1 MKKSAALRSDG
12 AQRRLLKM
20 RERGVL
26 MSGTDTVL
34 YEKRSR
40 LAILTFNRPDALN
53 ALNSEVN
60 LKLIELLGV
69 AEADDE
75 IHVVIL
81 KGSGDKAFVAG
92 ADIKEMMSMNA
103 MEAREHALRA
113 KRVTDRIWNLKKPV
127 IAAIQGFCLG
137 GGLEYALA
145 CDLRI
150 AADNARFGLP
160 EINLG
165 ILPGGAGTQRLPR
178 LIGLTKAKE
187 LCFTG
192 AMIDARQALDLG
204 LVNAVYPASALLDE
218 TVALAGKIASKSP
231 YAISLIKS
239 AMNKGTEMDLE
250 SAALFEI
257 DCFGLCFSTDEQKQG
272 MQAFVSKKK

>member
-1 MKKSAALRSDG
+1 
-12 AQRRLLKM
+12 
-20 RERGVL
+20 
-26 MSGTDTVL
+26 MSNTDVVL
-34 YEKRSR
+34 YEKQGQ
-40 LAILTFNRPDALN
+40 LAILTFNRPEALN
-53 ALNSEVN
+53 ALNTQVN
-60 LKLIELLGV
+60 LKLIELLDQ
-69 AEADDE
+69 AEADHE
-75 IHVVIL
+75 VRVIIL
-81 KGSGDKAFVAG
+81 KGSGEKAFVAG
-92 ADIKEMMSMNA
+92 ADIKEMMSMSA
-103 MEAREHALRA
+103 MQAREHALRA
-113 KRVTDRIWNLKKPV
+113 KKVTDRIWNLKKPV

-187 LCFTG
+187 LCLTG

-204 LVNAVYPASALLDE
+204 LVNAVHPAPVLIEE
-218 TVALAGKIASKSP
+218 TSSLARKIASKSP
-231 YAISLIKS
+231 HAVSLIKA

-257 DCFGLCFSTDEQKQG
+257 DSFGLCFSTDEQKQG

>member
-1 MKKSAALRSDG
+1 
-12 AQRRLLKM
+12 
-20 RERGVL
+20 

-75 IHVVIL
+75 IRVVIL

-231 YAISLIKS
+231 HAISLIKS
-239 AMNKGTEMDLE
+239 AMNKGPEMDLE